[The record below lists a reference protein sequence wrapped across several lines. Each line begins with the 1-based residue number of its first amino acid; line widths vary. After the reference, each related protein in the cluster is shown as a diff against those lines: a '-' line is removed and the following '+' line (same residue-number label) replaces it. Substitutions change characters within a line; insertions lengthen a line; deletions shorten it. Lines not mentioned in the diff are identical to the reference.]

1 MSPRRPRHNGTRG
14 PLPAVSENVTGAG
27 IGGPGPESLIPATR
41 ISRPPTP
48 MPDDP
53 TDDHDLADLAALA
66 DGSLP
71 AERRAAR
78 EAGGAPAPPPQAEL
92 APPRPA
98 PDIPL
103 DAQARGG
110 APPPLPPP
118 GDAQRAR
125 PPPP

>member
-71 AERRAAR
+71 AERRGGGRAAG
-78 EAGGAPAPPPQAEL
+78 AAPPPAPAPRAAPRTPPATLL
-92 APPRPA
+92 AGPRA
-98 PDIPL
+98 
-103 DAQARGG
+103 AG
-110 APPPLPPP
+110 APP
-118 GDAQRAR
+118 
-125 PPPP
+125 